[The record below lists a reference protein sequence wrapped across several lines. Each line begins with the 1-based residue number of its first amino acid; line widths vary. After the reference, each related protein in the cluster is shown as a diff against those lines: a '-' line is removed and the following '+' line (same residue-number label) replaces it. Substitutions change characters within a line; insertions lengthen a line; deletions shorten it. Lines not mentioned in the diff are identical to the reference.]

1 MKVPKV
7 LFVLHCPKLN
17 PERKE
22 FLTEH
27 IKQRLPIEDIR
38 WVENYNSDD
47 PFVAWLHSYLKL
59 PIGLNLTSYSAK
71 YLEVFSII
79 KNENIES
86 AFIADD
92 DVLFNKDWL
101 NDFENAPVLEN
112 IHYVNLSTSPFV
124 TLQKSKINVTY
135 NNGCTEL
142 VWCDNQFANEILDNL
157 NLEEVMDII
166 HHGFLVSKGYQLVHL
181 PIARQTSFISNMS
194 SLKHEEKRMKR
205 SWIEFV
211 QNYKHLPKVS
221 YIELLQKYEEYT
233 LKKQKIEEAF
243 KLEYGVVVNINRS
256 EYILGEDK
264 NIIQY

>member
-27 IKQRLPIEDIR
+27 IKQRVPIEDIR
-38 WVENYNSDD
+38 WVEDYNSDH
-47 PFVAWLHSYLKL
+47 PFVIWLHSHLKL
-59 PIGLNLTSYSAK
+59 PVSLNTVSHSVK
-71 YLEVFSII
+71 YLYIHSII
-79 KNENIES
+79 KTENIEA
-86 AFIADD
+86 AFVAED

-101 NDFENAPVLEN
+101 EDFENAPSLDN
-112 IHYVNLSTSPFV
+112 IHYVNLSASPFV
-124 TLQKSKINVTY
+124 PLQKSKMNVTY
-135 NNGCTEL
+135 NNGCMEL
-142 VWCDNQFANEILDNL
+142 FWCDNQFSNEFLDNL

-166 HHGFLVSKGYQLVHL
+166 YHGFLVSKGYQLVHL
-181 PIARQTSFISNMS
+181 PIVRQTSIICNTS

-221 YIELLQKYEEYT
+221 YSDLLHEFEKYTARKKEIEQKFYEEY
-233 LKKQKIEEAF
+233 
-243 KLEYGVVVNINRS
+243 GVRVDINRC
-256 EYILGEDK
+256 EYISGQDQ
-264 NIIQY
+264 NIIT